1 MRNVL
6 FLSLIVVCNFLLL
19 PNAAYGLADSIPP
32 YPCDY
37 YGIEESSDTLN
48 IGSIITAKDPDGITI
63 GQFTV
68 TEDGKYGL
76 LSCVGDNPS
85 TVEDEGAVDGDI
97 ITFYIEGVR
106 QQRQA
111 QWKSAN
117 IISVDLGTPTD
128 AGAFNLHLL
137 GMPGYTNYNN
147 DISYSGVAVA
157 DMILDYLVPTN
168 TDTQTDLMSYSDQN
182 GDLLTSGSELTRTL
196 NNKSPSVYNYGTTS
210 DLENY
215 SSWGYINTFDP
226 TDQDH
231 CIKQICRW
239 LAYEVPGASTGKENV
254 PIAVCTSADT
264 ALNADS
270 DYKHWMSVVGIR
282 TNQDPFPALTEGHS
296 FSAYYDA
303 PTSLELYGVYI
314 NDPGEEGLGFHS
326 YIAADV
332 WKNKYFRPIGT
343 GLPEAGKYV
352 AIFEPPDPDALTVT
366 ITSPARNKSLQVTLK
381 TPQNSVSIYI
391 PKSLNR
397 NTKQYL
403 LSVFEGLKVSYDFAS
418 LLNDA
423 YFGEALKDT
432 YVNRCFKV
440 DGKLNDDYT
449 IIPFDKTIKRKT
461 VTTAAM
467 IVNNKTGQFQMA
479 FADSDSST
487 MFNTMYLWD
496 AYRTIRQYIGWCR
509 EYPVN
514 YWLSNSTGNALFP
527 DWSIVTMKYDQIRG
541 PVIILSTKEYTV
553 TPEKEVIEGAVSPQ
567 VDILYSRSY
576 NYKKSY
582 SLKYISFEITEPD
595 DSTVSVDYTSPGARS
610 YLYKYNNRYFLIVYG
625 TGRIYCRLKAKTKES
640 SGNIREGGVSY
651 IYAR

>member
-1 MRNVL
+1 V
-6 FLSLIVVCNFLLL
+6 
-19 PNAAYGLADSIPP
+19 AYGSADSIPP

-37 YGIEESSDTLN
+37 YGTEESSDTLN
-48 IGSIITAKDPDGITI
+48 IGSIITAKDPDGVTI
-63 GQFTV
+63 GQFIIR
-68 TEDGKYGL
+68 EDGKYGL
-76 LSCVGDNPS
+76 LSCIGDSPS
-85 TVEDEGAVDGDI
+85 TAEDEGAIDGDI

-106 QQRQA
+106 QQKQA
-111 QWKSAN
+111 QWKTGN
-117 IISVDLGTPTD
+117 IIEVDLGTPTD

-137 GMPGYTNYNN
+137 SMPGYNSYNN
-147 DISYSGVAVA
+147 DITYSGVAVA
-157 DMILDYLVPTN
+157 DMILDYLDPTN
-168 TDTQTDLMSYSDQN
+168 TDTQQDLMSYSDQN
-182 GDLLTSGSELTRTL
+182 RDLQTSGSELTRTL

-254 PIAVCTSADT
+254 PIAVCTSSDT

-332 WKNKYFRPIGT
+332 WKNKYFRPIGS

-352 AIFEPPDPDALTVT
+352 AIFEPPDSDALTVT
-366 ITSPARNKSLQVTLK
+366 ITSPAQNRNLQVTLE
-381 TPQNSVSIYI
+381 TPQASVSIYI
-391 PKSLNR
+391 PGRISR
-397 NTKQYL
+397 NIKQYL
-403 LSVFEGLKVSYDFAS
+403 LSVFENLKTSYDFAS

-423 YFGEALKDT
+423 YFGEALKDS

-440 DGKLNDDYT
+440 NGKLNDNYT
-449 IIPFDKTIKRKT
+449 IIPFDKTVDRKR

-479 FADSDSST
+479 FADSSSST
-487 MFNTMYLWD
+487 LLKPMSLWD
-496 AYRTIRQYIGWCR
+496 TYRTLRQYIGWSR
-509 EYPVN
+509 EYPISF
-514 YWLSNSTGNALFP
+514 WLSNSIGSALFP
-527 DWSIVTMKYDQIRG
+527 DWSIVTMKYDQVRG
-541 PVIILSTKEYTV
+541 PAIVLTTKEYTI
-553 TPEKEVIEGAVSPQ
+553 TPDKEVIEGVVSPQ

-576 NYKKSY
+576 NYRKSY
-582 SLKYISFEITEPD
+582 GLKYISFEITEPD
-595 DSTVSVDYTSPGARS
+595 TCTVSVDYTSRGARS
-610 YLYKYNNRYFLIVYG
+610 YLYHYGNRYFLIAYG
-625 TGRIYCRLKAKTKES
+625 RGRIYCRLKVETEES

-651 IYAR
+651 VYVR